1 MFIPNS
7 NCDDATVGTKLP
19 LHPPILLSLLCH
31 TLRKQAAFAML
42 SFAIFSHISLLRP
55 VSASRRDL
63 YTLLLTFMLGTV
75 GYTEAGKLPSPWQG
89 LVKGAIVLSYAFLA
103 AWLHWP
109 LLRLETVRHEPFQ
122 NPPIGPS

>member
-1 MFIPNS
+1 
-7 NCDDATVGTKLP
+7 
-19 LHPPILLSLLCH
+19 
-31 TLRKQAAFAML
+31 ML

-122 NPPIGPS
+122 NPPIGPSQLGVDDDDVLPPMPDMFDLYENPWVLP